1 MPMKM
6 NMTFWTPPMPHWCV
20 MWIVCSFT
28 GPMLPK
34 PRIRPWCRFCTWRC
48 GCTQMHLG
56 NGFRIKSFG
65 SFGKGFGFYMSRA
78 GLVMRLSS
86 PKRCAAAAVSG
97 ACHFLCNLSTYLQQ
111 FPTKNPPLEI
121 GFVTYCFLIEGILA
135 SSFNLFTLLTTTTSP
150 WSWWDDFMITL
161 FIHHKSDLSS
171 AGRQILQTLLFWH
184 DSDFIQSRVG
194 FCRFLTS
201 DGCWDCFNLPWCMLG
216 FL

>member
-111 FPTKNPPLEI
+111 FPTKNPPLEL
-121 GFVTYCFLIEGILA
+121 GFVTYWFLIEGILA
-135 SSFNLFTLLTTTTSP
+135 SSFYLFTLLTTTTSP
-150 WSWWDDFMITL
+150 WSWWFCDHTFYPSQIWLVQCRTTDPTNPSVLTWFRLYSEPGWFLQVLDFRWVLRL
-161 FIHHKSDLSS
+161 FQPTMML
-171 AGRQILQTLLFWH
+171 
-184 DSDFIQSRVG
+184 
-194 FCRFLTS
+194 
-201 DGCWDCFNLPWCMLG
+201 LG